1 MSDTVY
7 ALHRSAPPTTHAFES
22 LPERTDALVIGG
34 GFTGLS
40 AALHLARNGRAV
52 CVVEARRVGDGA
64 SGRNG
69 GQLHPG
75 QRRDQAWLARTV
87 GQETADA
94 LWDLGL
100 AAVAATHR
108 RLAEMGAEATFRPG
122 LIEAAHTAAEFDEA
136 KAYAAFLA
144 RRHGVVQTVLDR
156 PTLAQA
162 IGTTRYVG
170 GVRDPSGGH
179 LNPYAFALGLARLAA
194 QAGASLHEGVMAV
207 GLDTQPGG
215 PQSVTVRHG
224 GSQRAIKAPTVIL
237 AGNGY
242 LRRLVPKVDRKILP
256 LVNHIAATVPLDT
269 PLIKGGEAVSD
280 TRKVVRYFRQD
291 AEGRLVFGG
300 GESFGRQPRDV
311 AAFVRPYLAEV
322 YPALKGVAIERAWS
336 GTLAIT
342 PTRVPFIRRLA
353 PGVYVAA
360 GYSGQGVGLAHFA
373 GEVIAKAAMGED
385 DALAIFARLP
395 VPDFPGGRLLQRPI
409 AGLAMLWFSLRDRLA
424 FA

>member
-7 ALHRSAPPTTHAFES
+7 ALDARPRPSLAALDS
-22 LPERTDALVIGG
+22 LPERADAVVIGG

-40 AALHLARNGRAV
+40 AALHLARAGRRA
-52 CVVEARRVGDGA
+52 CVLEARRVGEGA

-75 QRRDQAWLARTV
+75 QRRDQIWLAQKL

-94 LWDLGL
+94 LWELGC
-100 AAVAATHR
+100 AAVAATHK
-108 RLAEMGAEATFRPG
+108 RLADMGAEDAFRPG
-122 LIEAAHTAAEFDEA
+122 LIEAAHTTAEFDETTS
-136 KAYAAFLA
+136 YAAYLA
-144 RRHGVVQTVLDR
+144 DRHGVEQTVLGR
-156 PTLAQA
+156 SALAEA

-194 QAGASLHEGVMAV
+194 LAGAFVHEGVLAV
-207 GLDTQPGG
+207 GLKTRQGG
-215 PQSVTVRHG
+215 EHSVTVRQA
-224 GSQRAIKAPTVIL
+224 GSERVIQTPAVIL

-242 LRRLVPKVDRKILP
+242 LRGLAPLVDRKILP
-256 LVNHIAATVPLDT
+256 LVNHIAATAPLGTD
-269 PLIKGGEAVSD
+269 LIPNGEAVSD

-291 AEGRLVFGG
+291 DEGRLIFGG

-322 YPALKGVAIERAWS
+322 YPALRSVAIERAWS

-342 PTRVPFIRRLA
+342 PTRVPLIRRLT

-373 GEVIAKAAMGED
+373 GEVIAKAVLGED
-385 DALAIFARLP
+385 DALDLFARLP
-395 VPDFPGGRLLQRPI
+395 VPDFPGGRLLQTPI
-409 AGLAMLWFSLRDRLA
+409 AGLAMLWFGLRDRLS